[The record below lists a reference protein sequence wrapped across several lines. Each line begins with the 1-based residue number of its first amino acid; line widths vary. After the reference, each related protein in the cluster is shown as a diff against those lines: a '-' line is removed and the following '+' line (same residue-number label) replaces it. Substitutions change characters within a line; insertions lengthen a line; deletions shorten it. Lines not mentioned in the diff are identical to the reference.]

1 VLSKPRVM
9 VWINRT
15 SGAILV
21 GLGLRLAGAQR

>member
-1 VLSKPRVM
+1 M
-9 VWINRT
+9 VWINRA